1 MLMAKKLKGIVS
13 WHVYNEK
20 EKRDVINYFEKI
32 GRGEHPEP
40 LQILTNLFKTHEER
54 EKATFEIQ
62 RTVEESRL
70 IIDNEEKK
78 IILQVA
84 LEDVEALLRA
94 FRLFLVDNK
103 VAAKEIMRIKISKKE
118 YSLLGFNQQY
128 KQFQRLMEK
137 KTGVKVEPIRGEY
150 RFA

>member
-54 EKATFEIQ
+54 EEATFEIQ
-62 RTVEESRL
+62 KTVEESRL

-128 KQFQRLMEK
+128 KQFQRLEEK
-137 KTGVKVEPIRGEY
+137 KTRVKIEPIRGEY